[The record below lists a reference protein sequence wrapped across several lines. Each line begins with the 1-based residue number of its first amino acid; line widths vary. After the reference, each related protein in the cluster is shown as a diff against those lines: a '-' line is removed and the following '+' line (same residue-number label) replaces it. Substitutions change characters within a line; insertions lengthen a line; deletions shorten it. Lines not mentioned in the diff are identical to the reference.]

1 MKISYNW
8 LKEYVDFNWPPQ
20 QLAERLTF
28 CGIEVEGVEQVGA
41 SFDKVVVAQVLAV
54 DKHPNADRLTLCRV
68 NDGAGER
75 QIVCGAKNHKPGD
88 KVPLALPGAVLPGDF
103 KIKVGKIRGVESHG
117 MMCSAKEL
125 AIAEDAEGL
134 LILAPSARVGA
145 PISEVLGGGDT
156 VYDLEITPNRPDLL
170 SIIGIAREVSAL
182 TGNPIKWP
190 KADFT
195 EEDAPVE
202 SLAKVRVEAPD
213 LCPRYTARVI
223 RGVKIGPSP
232 DWMKTLLEKLG
243 IRSIN
248 NVVDVTNLVLLEI
261 GHPLHAFDYSLVAG
275 HEIIVRRAQPGEC
288 IMTIDSKNR
297 TLDEQMLVIADG
309 QKPVALAGVMGGQ
322 HSEIN
327 DKTVDVLLESAYFF
341 PPNIRKTSKRVGLS
355 SESSYRFERGA
366 DIGICDWASRR
377 AIALIQQ
384 LAGGKVARGVI
395 DTLAKPV
402 EKRRIACR
410 YARANQLLGT
420 EVPPDAAKRALTG
433 LGLNVVSESAERAEF
448 EIPTFRVDLQREADL
463 IEEIG
468 RVHGLDKIPS
478 VASHA
483 LPATSRFDEGFEQV
497 RLVRQILNGLGFE
510 EAINQTMTSPANA
523 ALTPLCPAAGLVKLQ
538 NPLNEDLSVLRP
550 NLLPGLLQ
558 NLRVNVSRQTLDVR
572 LFEIGRVFTFE
583 EGKPVERLS
592 LGLAA
597 TGQRSP
603 EAWEAAAR
611 VAKTDYYDLK
621 GVVESLLSR
630 LRIGPVKFVPQPE
643 PSGLMEQAAIID
655 INGAMFGE
663 VGLLDATIARQYDMR
678 DPVMLAELDL
688 QELLEESDSR
698 RSYKPLPQF
707 PGVQRDIA
715 MIVDEAATH
724 AQVMTVIAGC
734 RKNLV
739 ESVRLFD
746 IFAGGTIPKGKKSLA
761 YSLTYRA
768 PDRTLTDAEVNRV
781 HDEIKATLK
790 KSLQCEI
797 REE

>member
-8 LKEYVDFNWPPQ
+8 LKEYVDFDWSPQ

-41 SFDKVVVAQVLAV
+41 SFDKVVVAQILAV
-54 DKHPNADRLTLCRV
+54 DKHPNADRLTVCRV
-68 NDGAGER
+68 HDGFGER
-75 QIVCGAKNHKPGD
+75 QIVCGAKNHKAGD

-103 KIKVGKIRGVESHG
+103 KIKIGKIRGVESQG

-134 LILAPSARVGA
+134 LILDPSARVGA
-145 PISEVLGGGDT
+145 PIGEVLGGGDT
-156 VYDLEITPNRPDLL
+156 LYELEITPNRPDLL

-182 TGNPIKWP
+182 TGNPIRRP
-190 KADFT
+190 QTDFT
-195 EEDAPVE
+195 EEETPVE

-213 LCPRYTARVI
+213 LCPRYSARII

-232 DWMKTLLEKLG
+232 EWLKTLLEKLG

-248 NVVDVTNLVLLEI
+248 NVVDVTNVVLLEI
-261 GHPLHAFDYSLVAG
+261 GQPLHAFDYNLLAG
-275 HEIIVRRAQPGEC
+275 REIVVRRAQAGEC
-288 IMTIDSKNR
+288 IMTIDGKNR
-297 TLDEQMLVIADG
+297 ALEEQMLVIADG
-309 QKPVALAGVMGGQ
+309 QKPVALAGIMGGQ

-384 LAGGKVARGVI
+384 LAGGRVARGVI

-410 YARANQLLGT
+410 YARVNQLLGA
-420 EVPPDAAKRALTG
+420 EVPPEAAKRVLTG
-433 LGLNVVSESAERAEF
+433 LGLSVVSESTDRAEF
-448 EIPTFRVDLQREADL
+448 EVPTFRVDLQREADL

-478 VASHA
+478 VISQAA
-483 LPATSRFDEGFEQV
+483 PATSRFDESFDRV
-497 RLVRQILNGLGFE
+497 RLVRQVLNGLGFE
-510 EAINQTMTSPANA
+510 EAINQTMTSPVAA
-523 ALTPLCPAAGLVKLQ
+523 ALTPLRPGAGLVRLQ

-550 NLLPGLLQ
+550 SLLPGLLQ
-558 NLRVNVSRQTLDVR
+558 NLRVNISRQTLDVR
-572 LFEIGRVFTFE
+572 LFEIGRVFSFE

-597 TGQRSP
+597 TGHRAP

-611 VAKTDYYDLK
+611 VAKMDYYDLK
-621 GVVESLLSR
+621 GAVESLLAR
-630 LRIGPVKFVPQPE
+630 LRIGPVKFAPKSE

-663 VGLLDATIARQYDMR
+663 VGLLDATVARQYDMR

-688 QELLEESDSR
+688 QELLEEADWQ

-715 MIVDEAATH
+715 MIVAEATTH
-724 AQVMTVIAGC
+724 AQVMAVIAGC

>member
-8 LKEYVDFNWPPQ
+8 LKEYVDFDWSPQ
-20 QLAERLTF
+20 HLAERLTF
-28 CGIEVEGVEQVGA
+28 CGIEVEGVEQIGA
-41 SFDKVVVAQVLAV
+41 SFDNVVVAQILAS
-54 DKHPNADRLTLCRV
+54 DKHPNADRLSVCRV
-68 NDGAGER
+68 TDGTAER
-75 QIVCGAKNHKPGD
+75 QIVCGAKNYKVGD

-103 KIKVGKIRGVESHG
+103 KIKVGKLRGVESHG

-134 LILAPSARVGA
+134 LILDASARVGA
-145 PISEVLGGGDT
+145 PINEILGGGDT

-190 KADFT
+190 QVNFT
-195 EEDAPVE
+195 EEETPVE

-213 LCPRYTARVI
+213 LCPRYAARLV

-232 DWMKTLLEKLG
+232 DWLKTLLEKLG
-243 IRSIN
+243 VRSIN

-261 GHPLHAFDYSLVAG
+261 GQPLHAFDYNLVAG
-275 HEIIVRRAQPGEC
+275 HEIVVRRAQAGEC
-288 IMTIDSKNR
+288 IMTIDGKNR

-327 DKTVDVLLESAYFF
+327 DRTVDVLLESAYFF
-341 PPNIRKTSKRVGLS
+341 PPNIRRTSKRIGLS

-366 DIGICDWASRR
+366 DIGIADWASRR

-410 YARANQLLGT
+410 YARVNHLLGV
-420 EVPPDAAKRALTG
+420 EVPPDASKRALAG
-433 LGLNVVSESAERAEF
+433 LGLNIVSESADRAEF
-448 EIPTFRVDLQREADL
+448 EVPTFRVDLQREVDL

-483 LPATSRFDEGFEQV
+483 MPATSQFDATFDQV

-510 EAINQTMTSPANA
+510 EAINQTMTSPTAA
-523 ALTPLCPAAGLVKLQ
+523 ALTPLAEGCSLVKLQ

-550 NLLPGLLQ
+550 SLLPGLLQ
-558 NLRVNVSRQTLDVR
+558 NLRVNVSRQTLDAR
-572 LFEIGRVFTFE
+572 LFEIGRVFASEKGVHE
-583 EGKPVERLS
+583 EQLS
-592 LGLAA
+592 LGLAV
-597 TGQRSP
+597 TGAREP
-603 EAWEAAAR
+603 GAWEADARAA
-611 VAKTDYYDLK
+611 KLDYYDLK
-621 GVVESLLSR
+621 GAVESLLAR
-630 LRIGPVKFVPQPE
+630 LRIGPVEFLPVENSQ
-643 PSGLMEQAAIID
+643 GLFEQSAQVGIGGD
-655 INGAMFGE
+655 LFGV
-663 VGLLDATIARQYDMR
+663 VGVLDAAVARQFDLR
-678 DPVMLAELDL
+678 DPVLLAELDL
-688 QELLEESDSR
+688 ADLLAKAR
-698 RSYKPLPQF
+698 GGGSYKPLPQF
-707 PGVQRDIA
+707 PAVQRDIA
-715 MIVDEAATH
+715 MIVDAAATH
-724 AQVMTVIAGC
+724 AQVMAAIASC

-739 ESVRLFD
+739 ESVGVFD
-746 IFAGGTIPKGKKSLA
+746 IFAGGTIPKGKKSVA

-768 PDRTLTDAEVNRV
+768 PDRTLTDAEVNRM

>member
-8 LKEYVDFNWPPQ
+8 LKEYVDFDWSPQ
-20 QLAERLTF
+20 HLAERLTF

-54 DKHPNADRLTLCRV
+54 DKHPNADRLTVCRV
-68 NDGAGER
+68 NDGSGER
-75 QIVCGAKNHKPGD
+75 QIVCGAKNHKAGD

-103 KIKVGKIRGVESHG
+103 KIKVGKLRGVESQG

-134 LILAPSARVGA
+134 LILDPSTRVGA

-170 SIIGIAREVSAL
+170 SVIGIAREVSAL

-190 KADFT
+190 KADFI
-195 EEDAPVE
+195 EEETPVE

-232 DWMKTLLEKLG
+232 DWLKTLLEKLG

-275 HEIIVRRAQPGEC
+275 HEIVVRRAQAGEC
-288 IMTIDSKNR
+288 IMTIDGKNR

-309 QKPVALAGVMGGQ
+309 QKSVALAGIMGGQ

-341 PPNIRKTSKRVGLS
+341 PQNIRKTSKRVGLS

-366 DIGICDWASRR
+366 DVGICDWASRR

-410 YARANQLLGT
+410 YTRVNQLLGT

-433 LGLNVVSESAERAEF
+433 LGLNVVSESAERTEF

-510 EAINQTMTSPANA
+510 EAINQTMTSPATA
-523 ALTPLCPAAGLVKLQ
+523 ALVPLAEGCALSKLQ

-550 NLLPGLLQ
+550 SLLPSLLQ
-558 NLRVNVSRQTLDVR
+558 NLRVNISRQTLDVR
-572 LFEIGRVFTFE
+572 LFEVGRVFASEKGVQE
-583 EGKPVERLS
+583 EQLS
-592 LGLAA
+592 LGLAI
-597 TGQRSP
+597 TGARASG
-603 EAWEAAAR
+603 AWEADARAA
-611 VAKTDYYDLK
+611 KLDYYDLK
-621 GVVESLLSR
+621 GVVESLLAG
-630 LRIGPVKFVPQPE
+630 LRVSSVQFVPVE
-643 PSGLMEQAAIID
+643 NAHGLFEQSAQVGI
-655 INGAMFGE
+655 GGVMFG
-663 VGLLDATIARQYDMR
+663 VMGVLDAAVARQFDLR
-678 DPVMLAELDL
+678 DPVLLAELDL
-688 QELLEESDSR
+688 GDLLAKVR
-698 RSYKPLPQF
+698 GQGRYQPLPQF
-707 PGVQRDIA
+707 PSVQRDIA